1 MTNADRLQRWNQLY
15 DRTPERWRFQVAVWA
30 LIAVGAVNMLLTIA
44 VGFPFA
50 LLLGLA
56 ILAMAAVRVPY
67 ALGWLRTE
75 GDASATEGAGA
86 RMEIEAPS
94 WMIRVNRWYDGLDE
108 TQRPLVLLAALAIP
122 GAINMLLTFAGGF
135 PFGLLF
141 LLAVLALVVIRAPY
155 TAGWYKESQSS
166 AGDPALGVEPAAPR
180 IGDES
185 AQNSFG
191 ATPRAAEGA
200 AVAAEPPPPQQQQQS
215 AKARPNGGAAAA
227 ATPANTQN

>member
-1 MTNADRLQRWNQLY
+1 MTNADRLQRWNDLY
-15 DRTPERWRFQVAVWA
+15 DKTPERWRFQLVVWA
-30 LIAVGAVNMLLTIA
+30 LVAVGAINMLLTIA

-67 ALGWLRTE
+67 ALGWLRQDDRAAASGE
-75 GDASATEGAGA
+75 GGGT
-86 RMEIEAPS
+86 RLEIEAPS

-122 GAINMLLTFAGGF
+122 GAINMLLTFASGF

-155 TAGWYKESQSS
+155 AAGWYKESAS
-166 AGDPALGVEPAAPR
+166 AAGGPALGVEPAAPR

-185 AQNSFG
+185 AQSSSFG
-191 ATPRAAEGA
+191 ATPRPAETA
-200 AVAAEPPPPQQQQQS
+200 SVATDPEQ
-215 AKARPNGGAAAA
+215 ARRSS
-227 ATPANTQN
+227 

>member
-30 LIAVGAVNMLLTIA
+30 LVAVGAVNMLLTIA

-75 GDASATEGAGA
+75 GDAAGGGDRA

-155 TAGWYKESQSS
+155 TAGWYKEPQSS

-200 AVAAEPPPPQQQQQS
+200 AAAAEPPAQQQRS

>member
-30 LIAVGAVNMLLTIA
+30 LVAVGAINMLLTIA

-75 GDASATEGAGA
+75 GDASAAEGAGTGA

-122 GAINMLLTFAGGF
+122 GALNMLLTFAGGF

-155 TAGWYKESQSS
+155 TAGWYKEPASE
-166 AGDPALGVEPAAPR
+166 AGPALGVEPAAPR
-180 IGDES
+180 ISDES
-185 AQNSFG
+185 AQNSSFG
-191 ATPRAAEGA
+191 ATPPAAE
-200 AVAAEPPPPQQQQQS
+200 AEPVPAGPPARRT
-215 AKARPNGGAAAA
+215 AKARSNGGAAA
-227 ATPANTQN
+227 TPADPRS

>member
-30 LIAVGAVNMLLTIA
+30 LVAVGAVNMLLTIA

-75 GDASATEGAGA
+75 GDASAAEGAGA

-155 TAGWYKESQSS
+155 TAGWYKEPAPE
-166 AGDPALGVEPAAPR
+166 AGPALGVEPAAPR
-180 IGDES
+180 ISDES
-185 AQNSFG
+185 AQNSSFG
-191 ATPRAAEGA
+191 ATPPAAEA
-200 AVAAEPPPPQQQQQS
+200 EPVPAEPPARRT
-215 AKARPNGGAAAA
+215 AKARPNGGAAA
-227 ATPANTQN
+227 TPADPRS